1 MFAVIRTGGKQYR
14 VTPNAV
20 LKVEKLDAAP
30 GATVT
35 FTDVLALG
43 TGAGLTLGSPVVA
56 GAEVTATV
64 IAQDRLDKVIIFK
77 KRRRQNS
84 RRKNGHRQH
93 VTVLRVAGFA
103 KDGETLADPEAVATG
118 DTDAGEAQRAAAA
131 HASELAHGDHP
142 THFEAAATPPA
153 EVESGPAG
161 TDAAESLGIV
171 YGESE
176 AGGTVGSYATEAP
189 AAETASAAPT
199 EAVDPT
205 DLAHADHP
213 THFETAAE
221 SPAEVEPGAA
231 GADAAESMG
240 IVYGETPDSTHPA
253 DEPGTAPA
261 ETPAHAP
268 GSDPGTH

>member
-103 KDGETLADPEAVATG
+103 KDGEALADPEAVDTG
-118 DTDAGEAQRAAAA
+118 DTDAAGAQRAAAAHASDLA

-161 TDAAESLGIV
+161 
-171 YGESE
+171 
-176 AGGTVGSYATEAP
+176 
-189 AAETASAAPT
+189 
-199 EAVDPT
+199 
-205 DLAHADHP
+205 
-213 THFETAAE
+213 
-221 SPAEVEPGAA
+221 
-231 GADAAESMG
+231 ADAAEFARHRLWRN
-240 IVYGETPDSTHPA
+240 PKPA
-253 DEPGTAPA
+253 GRSGVMLPKRRPPRRPLPHRPRRWIPLTLRMPTTRPISRLRRKRRPA
-261 ETPAHAP
+261 
-268 GSDPGTH
+268 